1 MLYNRKRIQNRILQA
16 MYRPQ
21 TARRPSRLNLSFISD
36 DALTFLDEL
45 ENTLEEKI
53 TPLLSDLF

>member
-1 MLYNRKRIQNRILQA
+1 MILYNRKRIQNRILQA
-16 MYRPQ
+16 MYRP
-21 TARRPSRLNLSFISD
+21 RISYGSFFSD
-36 DALTFLDEL
+36 NALTFLDEL